1 MSTYTSTP
9 NIPIIGGNVPIL
21 GQEPEPQ
28 QPQGDQRNMLIA
40 ELMTVVSYNAEVY
53 KAISD
58 DVTGALA
65 RIDLPDHSL
74 QKRLLRSIGEAC
86 TEALTTDPMAGALLR
101 MEAGLVSKFIRFV
114 IKTAEDD
121 FTADEA
127 ALVQKVIESALRK
140 TEERMAEMTE
150 EVAQA
155 DVAVA
160 APETEESNGADT
172 NIN

>member
-1 MSTYTSTP
+1 MSIENFT
-9 NIPIIGGNVPIL
+9 NIPIIGDNVPIL

-28 QPQGDQRNMLIA
+28 QQQGDQRNMLIA

-58 DVTGALA
+58 DVTDALS

-121 FTADEA
+121 FTTEEA
-127 ALVQKVIESALRK
+127 ALVQKVIETALRK
-140 TEERMAEMTE
+140 TEERMAEMTAVE
-150 EVAQA
+150 PEAEPVTVA
-155 DVAVA
+155 
-160 APETEESNGADT
+160 EESNG
-172 NIN
+172 